1 MLSLDRSYSSILF
14 SYNFYSKSNFYL
26 INFLWIVIQFQCLEY
41 FFWDWLVRYPFR
53 SLFFNV
59 SICVNFFPF
68 YFYRLLL
75 VIPSLFFFHEE
86 KHHRYFNLFF
96 CFFFDFDCEPYWLAI
111 HSLILCF
118 LILSLSIWLMFG
130 LTLFEDHLFDDPNQR
145 LFLWIINRKFQV
157 RIYSNALF

>member
-96 CFFFDFDCEPYWLAI
+96 CFFFDFDCEPSSTLLTCY
-111 HSLILCF
+111 
-118 LILSLSIWLMFG
+118 SLSY
-130 LTLFEDHLFDDPNQR
+130 TLFPWFYRWAFD
-145 LFLWIINRKFQV
+145 
-157 RIYSNALF
+157 